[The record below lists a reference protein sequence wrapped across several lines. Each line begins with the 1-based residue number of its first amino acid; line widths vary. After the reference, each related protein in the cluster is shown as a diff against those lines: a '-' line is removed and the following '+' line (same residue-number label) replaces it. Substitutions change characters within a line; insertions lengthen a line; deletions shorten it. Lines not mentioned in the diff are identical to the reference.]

1 MKKRPSLKYKKAQTL
16 DLSDY
21 IFNKEADEQKV
32 NTSEII
38 NRMNSI
44 KFDKF
49 DKPAATEQGGYTKE
63 LTSQIKEQ
71 FEPRK
76 TNNNVIK
83 KTDSNLIQ
91 KPTKD
96 ELRYLA
102 ENNRIMLTLGKY
114 GDGAPPF
121 IEAKALSKER
131 SAEPTISNKQEAS
144 KPTVFVEPPIKKTKS
159 ILKLPSNFSERT
171 ICFDERVD
179 VIPIDSTDNNSSIP
193 NSRLSP
199 VTPNYLHAQPQNG
212 KISIF
217 ELSCILK

>member
-1 MKKRPSLKYKKAQTL
+1 
-16 DLSDY
+16 
-21 IFNKEADEQKV
+21 
-32 NTSEII
+32 
-38 NRMNSI
+38 MNLI

-49 DKPAATEQGGYTKE
+49 DKPLETEQRGYTKE

-71 FEPRK
+71 FVPTK
-76 TNNNVIK
+76 TNNNTIK
-83 KTDSNLIQ
+83 KTELNMIQ

-96 ELRYLA
+96 ELRYLK

-121 IEAKALSKER
+121 IQEKALIKER
-131 SAEPTISNKQEAS
+131 SAEPMVSTKQEVSS
-144 KPTVFVEPPIKKTKS
+144 KPTVIVESTIKKTKS

-179 VIPIDSTDNNSSIP
+179 VIPIDSNDN

-199 VTPNYLHAQPQNG
+199 ITPNYLQVHPQNG
-212 KISIF
+212 KILKLILLCYLSHHKFSASYIIF
-217 ELSCILK
+217 NSLLFKIRYFE

>member
-1 MKKRPSLKYKKAQTL
+1 
-16 DLSDY
+16 
-21 IFNKEADEQKV
+21 
-32 NTSEII
+32 
-38 NRMNSI
+38 MNSI

-49 DKPAATEQGGYTKE
+49 DKVSAAEQRGYTKE

-71 FEPRK
+71 FAPTK
-76 TNNNVIK
+76 TNTNTIK
-83 KTDSNLIQ
+83 KSESSMIQ

-96 ELRYLA
+96 ELRYLT

-121 IEAKALSKER
+121 IQEKALSKER
-131 SAEPTISNKQEAS
+131 STEPIVSTKKEVSP
-144 KPTVFVEPPIKKTKS
+144 KPTVIVEPSSKKTKS

-179 VIPIDSTDNNSSIP
+179 VIPIDSNDNNSSIP

-199 VTPNYLHAQPQNG
+199 MTPNYLQVQPQNG
-212 KISIF
+212 KI
-217 ELSCILK
+217 LNLYYYVV